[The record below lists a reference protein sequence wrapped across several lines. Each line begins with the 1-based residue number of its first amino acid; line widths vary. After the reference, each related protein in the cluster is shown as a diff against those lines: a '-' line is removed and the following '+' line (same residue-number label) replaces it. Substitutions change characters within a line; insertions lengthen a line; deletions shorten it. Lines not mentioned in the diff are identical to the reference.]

1 MIYLSDRQ
9 QIPAWT
15 RILES
20 LRFRSSARSGMTLI
34 ELLVV
39 VSIMTILAALMI
51 PRLRIINQDRN
62 IREAAR
68 IAGSVFAAASQRA
81 VNEGT
86 AGVVIERNPNLVDAN
101 GVLYGGTVL
110 YVMRPVPPYTGDSE
124 NEFATRLADFQ
135 LRIPYPLEQT
145 KNLVAANDYVSVN
158 YGSVRYQI
166 LAATKMTILGVD
178 YLDLTL
184 SAGQGVAVMP
194 PLPGSGAAI
203 YPFVIHRQPRKLESS
218 RVELP
223 EGYLIDTRYSGPL
236 NANADILTPPLTDAG
251 RSWFDEI
258 IKLPFYDDVIPA
270 EKARKLKE
278 AASIR
283 VIFNS
288 SGSIDRMYYY
298 NPNLNI
304 GYNPSYVA
312 GTLPD
317 GFVDSQIPLGS
328 LYLLVT
334 SFEVQPKPNHGV
346 LDDPSNLWVTI
357 SNSTGG
363 VNIGYNVPSA
373 GGALGNRILS
383 ARNLATNGQNAAQ

>member
-1 MIYLSDRQ
+1 MIYLSNHPP
-9 QIPAWT
+9 IATIT
-15 RILES
+15 RKS
-20 LRFRSSARSGMTLI
+20 GPSPVSPFPRRGMTLI

-39 VSIMTILAALMI
+39 VSIMSILAALMI

-68 IAGSVFAAASQRA
+68 VAGSVFAAASQRA

-124 NEFATRLADFQ
+124 FAVATRVADFV
-135 LRIPYPLEQT
+135 LTIPLPLEQSQ
-145 KNLVAANDYVSVN
+145 NLVAVNDYISVN
-158 YGSVRYQI
+158 YSSVRYQI
-166 LAATKMTILGVD
+166 VAAAPVDLGMN
-178 YLDLTL
+178 LQLTL
-184 SAGQGVAVMP
+184 SAGQGMAVMP
-194 PLPGSGAAI
+194 PLPGSGPAT

-223 EGYLIDTRYSGPL
+223 EGYVIDTRYSGPL
-236 NANADILTPPLTDAG
+236 NPNADITNPPMTDAG
-251 RSWFDEI
+251 RSWFHEI
-258 IKLPFYDDVIPA
+258 IKPGFYASAIPADA
-270 EKARKLKE
+270 EKAFKE
-278 AASIR
+278 ARSIK

-288 SGSIDRMYYY
+288 TGSIDRIYYY
-298 NPNLNI
+298 NPNLNLD
-304 GYNPSYVA
+304 YNPNFVA
-312 GTLPD
+312 GILPD
-317 GFVDSQIPLGS
+317 GFIDSRIPLSS

-334 SFEVQPKPNHGV
+334 TFEIEPKLNHGV

-363 VNIGYNVPSA
+363 VNIGYNVPSF
-373 GGALGNRILS
+373 GATLGNRILS
-383 ARNLATNGQNAAQ
+383 ARSLSTNGQNAAQ

>member
-1 MIYLSDRQ
+1 MIYLSNNPRVAT
-9 QIPAWT
+9 I
-15 RILES
+15 
-20 LRFRSSARSGMTLI
+20 ARKSGSTPVGMISRRGMTLI

-39 VSIMTILAALMI
+39 VSIMSILAALMI
-51 PRLRIINQDRN
+51 PRLRVINQDRN

-68 IAGSVFAAASQRA
+68 VAGSVFAAASQRA

-124 NEFATRLADFQ
+124 FAVATRVADFV
-135 LRIPYPLEQT
+135 LTIPLPLEQSQ
-145 KNLVAANDYVSVN
+145 NLVAANDYISVN
-158 YGSVRYQI
+158 YSSVRYQI
-166 LAATKMTILGVD
+166 VTATVSGMNLQ
-178 YLDLTL
+178 LTL
-184 SAGQGVAVMP
+184 SAGQGIAVMP
-194 PLPGSGAAI
+194 PLPGSGAAT

-223 EGYLIDTRYSGPL
+223 EGYVIDTRYSGPL
-236 NANADILTPPLTDAG
+236 NPNADITNPPMTDAG
-251 RSWFDEI
+251 RSWFHEI
-258 IKLPFYDDVIPA
+258 IKLPFYDDVVPG

-288 SGSIDRMYYY
+288 TGSIDRIYYY

-304 GYNPSYVA
+304 DYNPNFVA
-312 GTLPD
+312 GILPD
-317 GFVDSQIPLGS
+317 GFIDSRIPLSS

-334 SFEVQPKPNHGV
+334 TFEIEPKLNHGV

-363 VNIGYNVPSA
+363 VNIGYNVPSF
-373 GGALGNRILS
+373 GATLGARISS

>member
-1 MIYLSDRQ
+1 MIYLSKNPR
-9 QIPAWT
+9 IAPIT
-15 RILES
+15 RKS
-20 LRFRSSARSGMTLI
+20 GSSPVGTFPRRGMTLI

-39 VSIMTILAALMI
+39 VSIMSILAALMI
-51 PRLRIINQDRN
+51 PRLRVINQDRN

-68 IAGSVFAAASQRA
+68 VAGSVFAAASQRA

-86 AGVVIERNPNLVDAN
+86 AGVVIERNPNLVDSN

-124 NEFATRLADFQ
+124 FAVATRVADFV
-135 LRIPYPLEQT
+135 LTIPLPLEQT
-145 KNLVAANDYVSVN
+145 KNLVAVNDYISVN
-158 YGSVRYQI
+158 YSSVRYQI
-166 LAATKMTILGVD
+166 VTATVSGMNLQ
-178 YLDLTL
+178 LTL
-184 SAGQGVAVMP
+184 SAGQGIAVMP
-194 PLPGSGAAI
+194 PLPGSGAAT

-223 EGYLIDTRYSGPL
+223 EGYVIDTRYSGPL
-236 NANADILTPPLTDAG
+236 NPNADITNPPMIDAG
-251 RSWFDEI
+251 RSWFHEI
-258 IKLPFYDDVIPA
+258 IKLPFYDDVVPA

-283 VIFNS
+283 VIFNAT
-288 SGSIDRMYYY
+288 GSIDRIYYY

-304 GYNPSYVA
+304 DYNPNFVA
-312 GTLPD
+312 GILPD
-317 GFVDSQIPLGS
+317 GFIDSRIPLSS

-334 SFEVQPKPNHGV
+334 TFEINPKPNHGV

-363 VNIGYNVPSA
+363 VNIGYNVPSF
-373 GGALGNRILS
+373 GATLGNRILS
-383 ARNLATNGQNAAQ
+383 ARSLATNGQNAAQ

>member
-1 MIYLSDRQ
+1 MIYLSNHPP
-9 QIPAWT
+9 IATIT
-15 RILES
+15 RKS
-20 LRFRSSARSGMTLI
+20 GPSPVSPFPRRGMTLI

-39 VSIMTILAALMI
+39 VSIMSILAALMI

-68 IAGSVFAAASQRA
+68 VAGSVFAAASQRA

-101 GVLYGGTVL
+101 GVLHGGTVL

-124 NEFATRLADFQ
+124 FAVATRVADFV
-135 LRIPYPLEQT
+135 LTIPLPLEQT
-145 KNLVAANDYVSVN
+145 QNLVAANDYISVN
-158 YGSVRYQI
+158 YSSVRYQI
-166 LAATKMTILGVD
+166 VAATVSGMNLQ
-178 YLDLTL
+178 LTL
-184 SAGQGVAVMP
+184 SAGQGMAVMP
-194 PLPGSGAAI
+194 PLPGSGSAT

-223 EGYLIDTRYSGPL
+223 EGYIIDTRYSGPL
-236 NANADILTPPLTDAG
+236 NPNADITNPPMTDAG
-251 RSWFDEI
+251 RSWFHEI
-258 IKLPFYDDVIPA
+258 IKLPFYDDVVPS

-288 SGSIDRMYYY
+288 TGSIDRIYYY
-298 NPNLNI
+298 NPNLNLD
-304 GYNPSYVA
+304 YNPNFVA
-312 GTLPD
+312 GILPD
-317 GFVDSQIPLGS
+317 GFIDSRIPLSS

-334 SFEVQPKPNHGV
+334 TFEIEPKLNHGV

-363 VNIGYNVPSA
+363 VNIGYNVPSF
-373 GGALGNRILS
+373 GATLGNRILS
-383 ARNLATNGQNAAQ
+383 ARSLATNGQNAAQ